1 MSPHSVNSL
10 CAQNTAGKA
19 FTSIFLTYSKQSE
32 KSPKTKPL
40 KRFLDTLFTNSK
52 RAEIVKKIVSE
63 SAWDGGITVGSAP
76 AFDHAAPYQ
85 KPVHKPL
92 LMVCLDGD
100 GYIRLNDVLTVYPV
114 SRAAWYDG
122 VLKGIYPAG
131 VKLGPRSVGWSR
143 AAIRELIA
151 NPPKF

>member
-1 MSPHSVNSL
+1 MNSPLFANGSSRMLFAQASATARSRSFQQLKGVGKSTVSQSL
-10 CAQNTAGKA
+10 HYDTQTVTAVLQDTPQVVQVA
-19 FTSIFLTYSKQSE
+19 SIT
-32 KSPKTKPL
+32 
-40 KRFLDTLFTNSK
+40 
-52 RAEIVKKIVSE
+52 SE
-63 SAWDGGITVGSAP
+63 SAAE
-76 AFDHAAPYQ
+76 FDRDARYK
-85 KPVHKPL
+85 KPVHKPFP
-92 LMVCLDGD
+92 MICLDGD

>member
-1 MSPHSVNSL
+1 MNPPLSANSGNPMLFAQASVAARSRVF
-10 CAQNTAGKA
+10 Q
-19 FTSIFLTYSKQSE
+19 Q
-32 KSPKTKPL
+32 L
-40 KRFLDTLFTNSK
+40 KRVGKSTVSQSLHFDTQTATTALQVVQEASITP
-52 RAEIVKKIVSE
+52 E
-63 SAWDGGITVGSAP
+63 SAAE
-76 AFDHAAPYQ
+76 FDRDARYK
-85 KPVHKPL
+85 KPVHKPFP
-92 LMVCLDGD
+92 VICLDGD